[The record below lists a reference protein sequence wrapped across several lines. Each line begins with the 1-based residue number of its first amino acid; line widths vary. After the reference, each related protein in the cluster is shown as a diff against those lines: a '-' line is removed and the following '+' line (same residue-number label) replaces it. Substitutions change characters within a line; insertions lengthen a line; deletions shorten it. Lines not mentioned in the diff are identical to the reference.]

1 MTKLNDTTLENVNG
15 GLVLAD
21 TEGLIVKY
29 VVDDATGK
37 LLDMALS
44 VGQAM
49 DLAAKRGL
57 STECI
62 SLAEYRRRYGY
73 AAEL

>member
-21 TEGLIVKY
+21 AEGLIVKY

-44 VGQAM
+44 VD
-49 DLAAKRGL
+49 DLEPL
-57 STECI
+57 FCHE
-62 SLAEYRRRYGY
+62 LACFTKH
-73 AAEL
+73 LNH